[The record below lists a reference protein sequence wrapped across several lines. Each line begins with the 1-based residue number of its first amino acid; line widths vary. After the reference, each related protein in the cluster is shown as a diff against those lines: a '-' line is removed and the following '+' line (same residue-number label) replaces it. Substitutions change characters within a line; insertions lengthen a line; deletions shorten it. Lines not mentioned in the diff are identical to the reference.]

1 MEGQISILVIDDELG
16 IREGCRRALAP
27 VGYNVEVAETGATGL
42 RKLRESSFD
51 LVLLDLM
58 MPGMSG
64 MEALGRI
71 HEIDPEIVIII
82 ITGYATVEAAV
93 QTIKKGAYD
102 FISKPFTSD
111 DLILVVNQGLEHRRF
126 SLETKRLQA
135 IEEEAKELSRAKT
148 ELEKLDAMKSRFMLT
163 VAHEL
168 RAPVAAI
175 QGYLGLILDG
185 YAAEDEQEMVES
197 AHQRCGELLDM
208 IDDLLLL
215 ARMKERATEVK
226 KTTVSVASILEEV
239 SSLFKGEAEGK
250 GLTFKVEIAGRP
262 EILANKEH
270 LKQLWTNLISNAI
283 RYTPRGGSVVASLNE
298 KDDQIVGMVSDTGI
312 GIAADD
318 MPRIFEEF
326 YRTEGAKGIAAHGT
340 GLGLPIVKEI
350 IESYGGTME
359 ADSKLGEGTTFTFT
373 LPQSVEPGEEAVER
387 GRIVG
392 QGERD

>member
-1 MEGQISILVIDDELG
+1 MEERINILVIDDEVG

-27 VGYNVEVAETGATGL
+27 LGYDVDVAETGATGL
-42 RKLRESSFD
+42 RKLRERSFD

-71 HEIDPEIVIII
+71 HEIDPDIVIII

-111 DLILVVNQGLEHRRF
+111 DLILVVNQGLEHRR
-126 SLETKRLQA
+126 LTRETKRLQA
-135 IEEEAKELSRAKT
+135 IEQEAKELTRAKT

-185 YAAEDEQEMVES
+185 YAADDAQEMVEG
-197 AHQRCGELLDM
+197 AHLRCGELLDM

-226 KTTVSVASILEEV
+226 KATVSVAKILEEV

-250 GLTFKVEIAGRP
+250 GLTFKVEIAARP
-262 EILANKEH
+262 EMLANKEH
-270 LKQLWTNLISNAI
+270 LKQLWSNLISNAI
-283 RYTPRGGSVVASLNE
+283 RYTRPGDSIVASLDE
-298 KDDQIVGMVSDTGI
+298 KDGRIVGMVSDTGI

-318 MPRIFEEF
+318 LSRIFEEF
-326 YRTEGAKGIAAHGT
+326 YRTEGAKKLEAHGT

-350 IESYGGTME
+350 VDSYGGTIQV
-359 ADSKLGEGTTFTFT
+359 DSKPAEGTTFTFT
-373 LPQSVEPGEEAVER
+373 LPQSTEPGEEALER

-392 QGERD
+392 D

>member
-1 MEGQISILVIDDELG
+1 LTPLG
-16 IREGCRRALAP
+16 H
-27 VGYNVEVAETGATGL
+27 NVEVAETGATGL
-42 RKLRESSFD
+42 RKLREGTFD

-71 HEIDPEIVIII
+71 HETDPDIVIII

-111 DLILVVNQGLEHRRF
+111 DLTLVVNQGLEHRRL

-135 IEEEAKELSRAKT
+135 IEGEAKELGRAKT

-185 YAAEDEQEMVES
+185 YAAEDNQEMVQS
-197 AHQRCGELLDM
+197 AHQRCGELLEM

-215 ARMKERATEVK
+215 ARMKERATKVK
-226 KTTVSVASILEEV
+226 KATVSVAAILEEV
-239 SSLFKGEAEGK
+239 TSLLKGEAEGK
-250 GLTFKVEIAGRP
+250 GLTFRVEIARRP
-262 EILANKEH
+262 EMLADREH
-270 LKQLWTNLISNAI
+270 LNQLWTNLISNAI
-283 RYTPRGGSVVASLNE
+283 KYTPRGGSVVASLDE
-298 KDDQIVGMVSDTGI
+298 KDGEVVGKVSDTGI

-326 YRTEGAKGIAAHGT
+326 YRTEGAKKVEAHGT
-340 GLGLPIVKEI
+340 GLGLPIVKEL
-350 IESYGGTME
+350 IESYGGTIRI
-359 ADSKLGEGTTFTFT
+359 DSKLGEGTTFTFT
-373 LPQSVEPGEEAVER
+373 LPQSPEPGEETLER

-392 QGERD
+392 

>member
-1 MEGQISILVIDDELG
+1 MEERVNILVIDDEVG

-27 VGYNVEVAETGATGL
+27 LGYDVDVAETGATGL
-42 RKLRESSFD
+42 RKLRERSFD

-71 HEIDPEIVIII
+71 HEIDPDIVIII

-93 QTIKKGAYD
+93 QTIKKGAYN

-111 DLILVVNQGLEHRRF
+111 DLILVVNQGLEHRR
-126 SLETKRLQA
+126 LTRETKRLQA
-135 IEEEAKELSRAKT
+135 IEEEAKELARAKT

-185 YAAEDEQEMVES
+185 YAADDAQEMVDS

-226 KTTVSVASILEEV
+226 KATVSVAGILEEV

-250 GLTFKVEIAGRP
+250 GLTFKVEIAARP
-262 EILANKEH
+262 EMLVNKEH
-270 LKQLWTNLISNAI
+270 LKQLWSNLISNAI
-283 RYTPRGGSVVASLNE
+283 RYTPPGGSIVASLDE
-298 KDDQIVGMVSDTGI
+298 KDGRIVGMVSDTGI

-318 MPRIFEEF
+318 LSRIFEEF
-326 YRTEGAKGIAAHGT
+326 YRTEGAKKLEAQGT

-350 IESYGGTME
+350 VDSYGGTIE
-359 ADSKLGEGTTFTFT
+359 VDSKQGEGSTFTFT
-373 LPQSVEPGEEAVER
+373 LPQCTEPGAEVLER

-392 QGERD
+392 D

>member
-1 MEGQISILVIDDELG
+1 MEKEINILVVDDEAG
-16 IREGCRRALAP
+16 IREGCRRALTP
-27 VGYNVEVAETGATGL
+27 LGYNVEVAETGAAGL
-42 RKLRESSFD
+42 RKLRDGTFD

-71 HEIDPEIVIII
+71 QEIDPQMVIII

-93 QTIKKGAYD
+93 QTIKRGAYD

-111 DLILVVNQGLEHRRF
+111 DLILVVNQGLEHRRLV
-126 SLETKRLQA
+126 LETKRLQA
-135 IEEEAKELSRAKT
+135 IEEEARELARAKT

-185 YAAEDEQEMVES
+185 YANEDAQEMVES
-197 AHQRCGELLDM
+197 SYQRCGELLDM

-215 ARMKERATEVK
+215 ARMKEKATEAK
-226 KTTVSVASILEEV
+226 KTTVSMASVLEEV
-239 SSLFKGEAEGK
+239 SGLLKGEAEGK
-250 GLTFKVEIAGRP
+250 GLAFKVQIAGRS
-262 EILANKEH
+262 EMLANKEH

-283 RYTPRGGSVVASLNE
+283 RYTPRGGSVVASLEE
-298 KDDQIVGMVSDTGI
+298 KDGQIVGTVSDTGI

-326 YRTEGAKGIAAHGT
+326 YRTEAAKKMEAHGT

-350 IESYGGTME
+350 IESYGGTIQT
-359 ADSKLGEGTTFTFT
+359 DSRLGEGTTFVFT
-373 LPQSVEPGEEAVER
+373 LPQLMESGEETLEG
-387 GRIVG
+387 GRVVG
-392 QGERD
+392 HEAQE